1 MVSSPELRNFQGG
14 AAARGNGRSGRSPG
28 PAHST
33 VRPLVQGPFQFP
45 RTLKCRPHHENSMT
59 QNPRSTAYPAGN
71 SELDAVRVLDHLVQ
85 RAVVTGASDIHLE
98 PKRKG
103 LRVRFRIDGVMCEQ
117 GTLPIE
123 LAPTLSNRVKVLGRM
138 DMTVRMLPQDGQ
150 FSLELGDG
158 RIVHLRASTFPAIHG
173 ENLVMRV
180 LMGHQLISVERL
192 GMDAGEL
199 EAVRRLATLSAGL
212 IVVCGPTG
220 SGKTST
226 LYSVLQQLDTEN
238 LSVVTL
244 EDPIEVEFASVTQGQ
259 TNVRQGFTFAS
270 GLRSILRQDP
280 DVILVGEMRDAETA
294 QIALQASLTGHLV
307 LSTLHTSNTVETVAR
322 LVDLGAEPWIIGNAL
337 QAVIAQRLVRVLCSN
352 CSEAYEVPNDV
363 PVSFDDPRVGLDRGT
378 VIRRSRGCERCHKTG
393 YVGRTGIFEVLE
405 IDDELRE
412 LIKQRATSKSYK
424 EYVRGHSLRRLREVG
439 LLRVKA
445 GVTSLDE
452 VLRVT

>member
-1 MVSSPELRNFQGG
+1 
-14 AAARGNGRSGRSPG
+14 
-28 PAHST
+28 
-33 VRPLVQGPFQFP
+33 
-45 RTLKCRPHHENSMT
+45 MT
-59 QNPRSTAYPAGN
+59 QNLRSNAAPPGSTD
-71 SELDAVRVLDHLVQ
+71 LDAVRVLDHLVQ
-85 RAVVTGASDIHLE
+85 RAVLTGASDIHIE
-98 PKRKG
+98 PRRKG
-103 LRVRFRIDGVMCEQ
+103 LRIRFRIDGVMSEQ
-117 GTLPIE
+117 GILPVE
-123 LAPTLSNRVKVLGRM
+123 LASSLANRIKVLGRM
-138 DMTVRMLPQDGQ
+138 DMTIRMLPQDGQ
-150 FSLELGDG
+150 FSIELNDG
-158 RIVHLRASTFPAIHG
+158 RLVHLRASTFPAIHG

-180 LMGHQLISVERL
+180 LMGHNLISVERL
-192 GMDAGEL
+192 GMDANEL
-199 EAVRRLATLSAGL
+199 DAVRRLATLSAGL

-270 GLRSILRQDP
+270 GLRAILRQDP

-322 LVDLGAEPWIIGNAL
+322 LVDLGAEPWIVGNAL
-337 QAVIAQRLVRVLCSN
+337 QAVIAQRLVRVLCGA
-352 CSEAYEVPNDV
+352 CSVPYELPNDITT
-363 PVSFDDPRVGLDRGT
+363 SHDEPRVVLPAGT
-378 VIRRSRGCERCHKTG
+378 EIRRSRGCERCHNTG
-393 YVGRTGIFEVLE
+393 YSGRTGIFEVLE
-405 IDDELRE
+405 LDDELRE
-412 LIKQRATSKSYK
+412 LIKLRATSKSYK
-424 EYVRGHSLRRLREVG
+424 DYVRERSLRRLREVG